1 LTGQEC
7 GVIILSSEEATM
19 LAVGMLW
26 GKKGVRSF
34 DIPKPD
40 IKEPDEVL
48 VRVKEA
54 GWTARTSTSR
64 W

>member
-1 LTGQEC
+1 
-7 GVIILSSEEATM
+7 M

-48 VRVKEA
+48 VWVKEA

>member
-1 LTGQEC
+1 
-7 GVIILSSEEATM
+7 M

-48 VRVKEA
+48 VWVKEA
-54 GWTARTSTSR
+54 GLDGTDFNIKMVIEVEPW
-64 W
+64 

>member
-1 LTGQEC
+1 M
-7 GVIILSSEEATM
+7 IILSSEEATT

-54 GWTARTSTSR
+54 GLDGTDFNIKTVMEVEPW
-64 W
+64 